1 MFRVSDLYRSDES
14 YGIYK
19 EFGISKNDL
28 MKSLR
33 YLSSEKNRVLIAE
46 LNMGM
51 DHITLRED
59 LTSIAVLKALL
70 D

>member
-33 YLSSEKNRVLIAE
+33 YLSSEKTEYSLQ
-46 LNMGM
+46 
-51 DHITLRED
+51 
-59 LTSIAVLKALL
+59 S
-70 D
+70 